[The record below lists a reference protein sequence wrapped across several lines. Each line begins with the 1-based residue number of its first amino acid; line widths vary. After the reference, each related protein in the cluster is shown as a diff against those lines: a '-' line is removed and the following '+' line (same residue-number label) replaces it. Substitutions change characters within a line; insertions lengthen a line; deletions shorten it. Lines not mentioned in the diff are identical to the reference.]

1 MWHSFVNN
9 TMHLTMVVMIL
20 ENNIGFGK
28 AKFEFLG
35 FFLMLPISFFWVILT
50 GYWYY
55 GLVLWLYFLFQH
67 YLHKIPDIVL
77 AHWQILPN
85 VA

>member
-35 FFLMLPISFFWVILT
+35 FFLMLPISFFWGNLDGI
-50 GYWYY
+50 
-55 GLVLWLYFLFQH
+55 LVLWTRLVAVLF
-67 YLHKIPDIVL
+67 IPTL
-77 AHWQILPN
+77 FA
-85 VA
+85 